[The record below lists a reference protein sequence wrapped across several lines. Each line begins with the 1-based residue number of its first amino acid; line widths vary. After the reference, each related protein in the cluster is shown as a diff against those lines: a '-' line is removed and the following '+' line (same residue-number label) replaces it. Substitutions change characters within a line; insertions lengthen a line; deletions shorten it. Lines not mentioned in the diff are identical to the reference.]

1 MTATYFGWLQ
11 IARLGLIQACLGAVV
26 VVTTSTLN
34 CIMVVE
40 LAMPALLPGFLVA
53 WHYAVQ
59 IVRPLHLYN
68 FLKRNS
74 IFAFG

>member
-1 MTATYFGWLQ
+1 MTAPYFGWLQ

-34 CIMVVE
+34 RIMVVE

-53 WHYAVQ
+53 
-59 IVRPLHLYN
+59 
-68 FLKRNS
+68 
-74 IFAFG
+74 